1 MDNLSKIL
9 QVETSST
16 NDDVLKKS
24 TEQQKNFELEVEALV
39 DLYHFIEQ
47 HPDDVTKKIM
57 KFMPPVNAKVMSEA
71 TKRLRKELDTRSR

>member
-16 NDDVLKKS
+16 DAQVLKN
-24 TEQQKNFELEVEALV
+24 TEEQQKNFELEVGALI

-47 HPDDVTKKIM
+47 HPDEVTKKIM
-57 KFMPPVNAKVMSEA
+57 KFMPPVNAKVMAEA
-71 TKRLRKELDTRSR
+71 TKRLRKQLDINK